1 MLSRRANQC
10 QAQRDERDRFRW
22 RCAVHSTSAL
32 YAALL
37 FPLHLSSA
45 RQCTACPSYC
55 RAVGQGGRGE
65 GGGGEDKERL
75 NEGLAI
81 RGRQKTAL
89 FISLSLSLSLSLPF
103 TSRWSR

>member
-1 MLSRRANQC
+1 MRRTFHERPLCRPIIPPPPFFC
-10 QAQRDERDRFRW
+10 QTMHR
-22 RCAVHSTSAL
+22 VPV
-32 YAALL
+32 LL
-37 FPLHLSSA
+37 
-45 RQCTACPSYC
+45 
-55 RAVGQGGRGE
+55 QGGRTGGE
-65 GGGGEDKERL
+65 GGGGGGEDKERL